1 MNELLNKLQ
10 RYIKA
15 YKEPPYGKEV
25 EGTTE
30 LMEEASQTLVKTAH
44 RVVLLENQFIDG
56 MYVTIREMMKW
67 MVLSVLYANM
77 KLQVM
82 MIMQKCD
89 QSIVQNVAQNLFI
102 RIL

>member
-30 LMEEASQTLVKTAH
+30 LMEEASQTLIKTAH

-56 MYVTIREMMKW
+56 MYVNYQGDDEMDGIECPICKYE
-67 MVLSVLYANM
+67 VARNDDYAEM
-77 KLQVM
+77 RPKHCPECGTKL
-82 MIMQKCD
+82 IY
-89 QSIVQNVAQNLFI
+89 
-102 RIL
+102 

>member
-10 RYIKA
+10 RYIKE
-15 YKEPPYGKEV
+15 YKEPPYGKEI

-56 MYVTIREMMKW
+56 MYVNYQGDDEMDGIECPICKYE
-67 MVLSVLYANM
+67 VASNDDYAEM
-77 KLQVM
+77 RPKHCPECGTKL
-82 MIMQKCD
+82 IY
-89 QSIVQNVAQNLFI
+89 
-102 RIL
+102 